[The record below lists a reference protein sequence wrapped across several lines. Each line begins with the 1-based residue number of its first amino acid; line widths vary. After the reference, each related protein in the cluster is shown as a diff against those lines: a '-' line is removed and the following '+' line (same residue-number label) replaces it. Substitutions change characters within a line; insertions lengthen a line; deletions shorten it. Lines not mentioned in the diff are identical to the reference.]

1 MEIKMKNGKNIQV
14 DTIIGEGVSFEGTLI
29 SKEGLRIEGNVKG
42 RIECESTLMISASAR
57 VQAEIV
63 CENALIAGELRGTV
77 IGKEVVEI
85 SRSGKIIAD
94 ITTASLVMEAG
105 AVFEGK
111 CLMNYEG
118 NSLCNQIAPPA
129 LLPESQ

>member
-1 MEIKMKNGKNIQV
+1 MKNGKNNQV